1 MSDDSDDAVCQRTTN
16 DVSTERQTRRQQ
28 RDQVVKKRRRIVQA
42 VDSSTED
49 DLDISNNNK
58 PPPPRASKSHQ
69 TIIQRSVADDC
80 QQNQTSDQETAH
92 SAEFTG
98 SGQPSLIGSGQPD
111 SVNRS
116 VPLLQPAAVHP
127 AECSG
132 SGPTIVTGS
141 GQVSSVNRSV
151 PSVQSSDARFADCFC
166 DRTARDVGLS
176 NAAKINTRAANDVPT
191 FSLAFDDFL
200 DSEDDDDVDK
210 VAEYTRLR
218 APQDRVS
225 VLEKPN
231 HNSPDVMSSSQT
243 CRSTVPLSGCTTVS
257 GRPGLFGSGQLNSVP
272 RSVQS
277 KTATWTSY
285 SSAAPQLNSITG
297 SGQHDLT
304 VSQQPTSMNSLMQS
318 EAEKMRE
325 ERIRLSRLKKEEF
338 QRKYASTSS
347 SNQPPTKSTSVD
359 TADVKNAVDQ
369 TKLQILVDS
378 RELSGA
384 QVN

>member
-28 RDQVVKKRRRIVQA
+28 RDQAVKKRRRIVQA

-58 PPPPRASKSHQ
+58 PPTPHAGKSHQ
-69 TIIQRSVADDC
+69 TIIQRSATDHC
-80 QQNQTSDQETAH
+80 QQNQTSNQETAH

-98 SGQPSLIGSGQPD
+98 SGRPSLIGSGQPD

-116 VPLLQPAAVHP
+116 VPLLQPA
-127 AECSG
+127 ECSG
-132 SGPTIVTGS
+132 SGRTILTGS

-151 PSVQSSDARFADCFC
+151 PSVQSSDARFADCFS
-166 DRTARDVGLS
+166 DRTAHDVGLS
-176 NAAKINTRAANDVPT
+176 NAAKINTRAASDVPT

-210 VAEYTRLR
+210 LTEYTRLR

-318 EAEKMRE
+318 EAERMRE

-338 QRKYASTSS
+338 QRKHASTSS
-347 SNQPPTKSTSVD
+347 SNQPPTKSASVD